1 MAREIKL
8 FSAATSG
15 KSASASV
22 AAAIAA
28 LLNSRLETGML
39 KSPEKLT
46 IRTEILPVRAP
57 VNQKNPFD
65 GRIYHAAGF

>member
-8 FSAATSG
+8 FSAATNG

-65 GRIYHAAGF
+65 GPI